1 MKKTSTGFEYELRK
15 GVEDDFELLMD
26 IAEWDKGNIMSI
38 PSAIRRLL
46 GPEQAK
52 ALIEHTRDE
61 EGNVSTA
68 KIMAE
73 VMEMFK
79 NTEETKNS

>member
-1 MKKTSTGFEYELRK
+1 MAKTSTGFEYELQK

-26 IAEWDKGNIMSI
+26 IAEWDKGNIISV

-61 EGNVSTA
+61 NGKVSTER
-68 KIMAE
+68 IMKE
-73 VMEMFK
+73 VMEMFQ
-79 NTEETKNS
+79 NVEETKNS

>member
-1 MKKTSTGFEYELRK
+1 MGKTSTGFEFELRK

-26 IAEWDKGNIMSI
+26 IAEWEKGNIVSI
-38 PSAIRRLL
+38 PSAINRLL

-61 EGNVSTA
+61 DGKVSTA
-68 KIMAE
+68 KIMSE

-79 NTEETKNS
+79 QVDETKNS